1 VSIDFKRPGG
11 TDVLRRLCD
20 SADVLIEPFRPGVME
35 GMGCGPDV
43 LCTRNPRLIYARLTG
58 FGQTGPYAR
67 MAGHDIN
74 YLAVS
79 GTLGV
84 CVCARAR
91 GASWR
96 DHEVRYAHWGSALAR
111 PRVCPCVQMFAR
123 AGTRPLPPVNLLG
136 DFAAGGMM
144 CAMGVLLAL
153 QERIRSGKGQVVDVA
168 MVRVRASRRDRCS
181 SAALWALLLLR
192 ALATCDGVVG
202 VWGGNASRGPAQV
215 DGAAYMASFIQNF
228 RQTGLWCVECG
239 CALARAPWGR
249 PQAWVHADVRTRV
262 ALPRRQE

>member
-1 VSIDFKRPGG
+1 MSIDFKRPGG

-96 DHEVRYAHWGSALAR
+96 DHEARYAHWGSALAR

-168 MVRVRASRRDRCS
+168 MVRVRASGAIDAAARRSGRCCCC
-181 SAALWALLLLR
+181 ALLPP
-192 ALATCDGVVG
+192 V
-202 VWGGNASRGPAQV
+202 
-215 DGAAYMASFIQNF
+215 MASS
-228 RQTGLWCVECG
+228 VCG
-239 CALARAPWGR
+239 VAMRRAGPHRSTAPRTWPRSFKISGKRASGALSA
-249 PQAWVHADVRTRV
+249 VVR
-262 ALPRRQE
+262 